1 MKHIFYILIFCFL
14 GGMVFTDRC
23 SASICETKETAIFY
37 GNGVKS
43 LKREARDAAELIEKR
58 LKAELLPEEFKGI
71 EFNIAYNGTHTLPL
85 DLLESVIQILTGNI
99 SKFWR
104 YFFGLDPIPEWF
116 AEKFVLLAGVLD
128 KSGLLTTDSL
138 ARHVNTYK
146 TAIAEGKKVILV
158 AHSQGNLFGNQSYNL
173 LDSRERQSFGMIS
186 VANVDSNVLGNHT
199 ADAPYTTLASDKII
213 LALIAAQLAL
223 PTSPM
228 LPNTENSPGPESFWG
243 HSFVDSYMVE
253 ASTSAMQIIG
263 DIAAALRSL
272 EKPFQV
278 VESGVL
284 TVSLTW
290 GSEPDMDLHVYEP
303 NGIQVFWNNLQ
314 GYSGALDRD
323 DRSGYGPEHYT
334 VPSCETLEPGVYDI
348 ALDYF
353 KGYGPEVATLQIEA
367 GQLVRTYEIPMESEY
382 YGSTAYPEVV
392 ASIWVKN
399 NEEGGYEFEIY
410 K

>member
-1 MKHIFYILIFCFL
+1 MKHFLCILITCFL
-14 GGMVFTDRC
+14 GGILLTDSCAASVCDTKKSAVF
-23 SASICETKETAIFY
+23 F
-37 GNGVKS
+37 GNGVKTI
-43 LKREARDAAELIEKR
+43 KREARDAVELIERR
-58 LKAELLPEEFKGI
+58 LKAELLPENFKEI

-116 AEKFVLLAGVLD
+116 AEKFILLASVLD
-128 KSGLLTTDSL
+128 KSALLTTDSL
-138 ARHVNTYK
+138 MKHVNTYK
-146 TAIAEGKKVILV
+146 TVIAEGKQVILV

-173 LDSRERQSFGMIS
+173 LDSRERQSFGMVS
-186 VANVDSNVLGNHT
+186 VANVDNNVLGNHT
-199 ADAPYTTLASDKII
+199 ADAPYTTLESDRII

-228 LPNTENSPGPESFWG
+228 LPNTENPAASGSFWG
-243 HSFVDSYMVE
+243 HSFVDSYMAE
-253 ASTSAMQIIG
+253 ASNSALQIIA
-263 DIAAALRSL
+263 DITASL
-272 EKPFQV
+272 QNLLKPYPM
-278 VESGVL
+278 VESGIL

-334 VPSCETLEPGVYDI
+334 VPSCETLEPGIYRI

-353 KGYGPEVATLQIEA
+353 KGYGPEVATLQIKA
-367 GQLVRTYEIPMESEY
+367 GPLVRTYEIAMGSEY
-382 YGSTAYPEVV
+382 YGSSAYPEVV
-392 ASIWVKN
+392 ASVLVIN
-399 NEEGGYEFEIY
+399 NEKNGYDFEIY
-410 K
+410 R